1 MSVTL
6 LVFHFEISG
15 IDVKEEQLKNI
26 PLIFVMLLVFH
37 LEISGKD
44 DNEEQLENK
53 ALIFVTL
60 LVFHNEISGNDTMKS
75 NQKIIAVYLLHCWYS
90 ILKYQV

>member
-1 MSVTL
+1 MFVTL

-15 IDVKEEQLKNI
+15 KDAIEEQLKNI
-26 PLIFVMLLVFH
+26 ALILVTLLVFH
-37 LEISGKD
+37 FEISGKD
-44 DNEEQLENK
+44 NNDEQLLNM
-53 ALIFVTL
+53 LIIFVTL